1 MSRLEEG
8 KPQMQCRRLHVLTAC
23 FIALAYAAPAR
34 ATEAA
39 FAYKTSYR
47 NVAED
52 PDHVWTG
59 TALAPTPKGTV
70 TIHEY
75 QLRTANDDWLISQIW
90 NEDCSPG
97 TCPTRLIRIGK
108 DGHSSVAIDD
118 MMHQVVPPDDPRFA
132 TTPMTDAQKTFA
144 RRPFVLSEDGKTL
157 VNGDYKFE
165 IAGAKP

>member
-1 MSRLEEG
+1 
-8 KPQMQCRRLHVLTAC
+8 MQRRLRVLTAY
-23 FIALAYAAPAR
+23 FLALAYAVPAR
-34 ATEAA
+34 AAEAT
-39 FAYKTSYR
+39 FTYTTSYR

-59 TALAPTPKGTV
+59 AALAPTAKGTV

-75 QLRTANDDWLISQIW
+75 RLRTAHDDWLISQIW
-90 NEDCSPG
+90 NEDCSSG
-97 TCPTRLIRIGK
+97 TCPTRLIRIGR
-108 DGHSSVAIDD
+108 DGHRIVAVDD

-132 TTPMTDAQKTFA
+132 ATSMTDAQKTFT
-144 RRPFVLSEDGKTL
+144 RRPFALSEGGKTL